1 MNAVVFHRECS
12 RFIFSHGSKVS
23 KKFDLVIGGLVRNEK
38 PIIDAYVKHISN
50 KKYSDLYEIRF
61 QVSGKLIRIL
71 FANDDKENDIIF
83 LHAFEK
89 NDKKDT
95 DKAIEIAYN
104 RLKAYKS

>member
-1 MNAVVFHRECS
+1 MDELVYNRECLD
-12 RFIFSHGSKVS
+12 FIHQRGGKVFE
-23 KKFDLVIGGLVRNEK
+23 KFDLVIGALVRNEK

-95 DKAIEIAYN
+95 DKALEIAYN
-104 RLKAYKS
+104 RLNAYKS